1 MNRPRHSKK
10 ATVLLA
16 AAGAGVVVA
25 RRRAAARGVDNP
37 VPESRPAPPPP
48 PVGRARTVTTEDGVA
63 LSVVEHGAQDS
74 ATATVVL
81 AHGYV
86 QSSAL
91 WSGQVRDLVD
101 ARPDLKVVTYDHR
114 GHGKSGRTSRDAAN
128 LTQLARDMGAVVD
141 AVAPSGPVV
150 VGGHSMGGMTV
161 MALAEE
167 RPELFGDRVVGAA
180 FVGTSA
186 GGLTAVTYG
195 LPAPVA
201 RAVKRLMPVLNEAAV
216 KAEAKGKPRK
226 VGKADAYMIFPKG
239 VDRALVQEALDVHRG
254 CSAETVAAF
263 LPTFSDHDRLE
274 ALQALSHVP
283 SVVVVGDKD
292 VLCPL
297 AHSHA
302 IADALP
308 QSELTVFP
316 GVGHM
321 VHMERRQEVSRI
333 LLGLVDRALVG
344 RRTLAAV

>member
-1 MNRPRHSKK
+1 MNAK
-10 ATVLLA
+10 TLVLVGAVGVA
-16 AAGAGVVVA
+16 AVAA
-25 RRRAAARGVDNP
+25 RRKAAARGVVDP
-37 VPESRPAPPPP
+37 VPEQRPAPPPP
-48 PVGRARTVTTEDGVA
+48 PGRARTVLAEDGVA
-63 LSVVEHGAQDS
+63 LSVVEYGAQES

-91 WSGQVRDLVD
+91 WNGQVRDIVD

-114 GHGKSGRTSRDAAN
+114 GHGRSGRTPREAAN
-128 LTQLARDMGAVVD
+128 LEQLARDMGAVVD

-150 VGGHSMGGMTV
+150 VGGHSMVGMTV

-167 RPELFGDRVVGAA
+167 RPELFGERIVGAA

-186 GGLTAVTYG
+186 GGLTEVTHG
-195 LPAPVA
+195 LPAPLAKV
-201 RAVKRLMPVLNEAAV
+201 VKKVLPVLNEAAV
-216 KAEAKGKPRK
+216 RAEAKGKARK
-226 VGKADAYMIFPKG
+226 VGKADAYMIFPRG
-239 VDRALVQEALDVHRG
+239 TDPALVREALEVHRG

-292 VLCPL
+292 RLCPL
-297 AHSHA
+297 AHSTA

-308 QSELTVFP
+308 SSELTVFP

-333 LLGLVDRALVG
+333 LLGLVDRALAG
-344 RRTLAAV
+344 RRTLSAV